1 LTLRTALREARPAG
15 IRPSSTFLPELES
28 LRGVA
33 IVLVV
38 FFHADGL
45 VRGPFGNSRG
55 IWPSPMLAFVL
66 AGHTGVSLFFILSAF
81 LLSLPFLAQADGG
94 PRVSVAAFYRRRA
107 LRILPLYW
115 TLVVGFMLLAARRPT
130 DVRRALPYMAFLN
143 SVPTWVTPVPP
154 YTNVLWSLATEAQF
168 YLLLPLLAVCLG
180 SPRGRRLGLA
190 GLLLYAVAYGAF
202 LARAFEAPPG
212 LRFFVRLGVFGRGPL
227 FLMGILAAWI
237 YRRHG
242 GHVRAWGGWRAGLGD
257 LALLGCVAALGLLL
271 RPLVFFGYE
280 PWDEPPYFAWH
291 LLEGALWS
299 AIVLLVVVAPL
310 RLRPLLVNPVLGGL
324 GVVSY
329 SLYLLHLP
337 VWDVTLRM
345 VRTAWRPPASWS
357 PLMGAWAAGGF
368 VLMLLLSTLTY
379 HVIERP
385 FLVRKARIDR

>member
-1 LTLRTALREARPAG
+1 MREVRPAG

-28 LRGVA
+28 LRGIA
-33 IVLVV
+33 IALVV

-55 IWPSPMLAFVL
+55 IWPSPLLAFVL

-81 LLSLPFLAQADGG
+81 LLSIPFLAQADGG
-94 PRVSVAAFYRRRA
+94 RRVSVAAFYRRRA

-115 TLVVGFMLLAARRPT
+115 TLVVGFMVLAARRPA
-130 DVRRALPYMAFLN
+130 DLSRAVPYLAFLN
-143 SVPTWVTPVPP
+143 SVPTWATPVPP

-168 YLLLPLLAVCLG
+168 YVLLPLLSVCLG
-180 SPRGRRLGLA
+180 SPRGRRVGLV
-190 GLLLYAVAYGAF
+190 GLLVYAVAYGAF
-202 LARAFEAPPG
+202 LARAFEARPAG
-212 LRFFVRLGVFGRGPL
+212 LRYFLRLGVFGRGPL

-242 GHVRAWGGWRAGLGD
+242 VRVRAWGGWRAGVGD
-257 LALLGCVAALGLLL
+257 LALLGCVVALGCLL
-271 RPLVFFGYE
+271 RPLVFSGYE

-299 AIVLLVVVAPL
+299 AIVLLLVVAPL
-310 RLRPLLVNPVLGGL
+310 RLRPLLVNPVLGAL

-337 VWDVTLRM
+337 VWDVTLQM

-357 PLMGAWAAGGF
+357 PLMAARAAGGF
-368 VLMLLLSTLTY
+368 GLMLLLSALTY
-379 HVIERP
+379 RVIERP
-385 FLVRKARIDR
+385 FLVRKATIDR